1 MNSSRKRLLIF
12 FIFLT
17 FFVMAAIFFFSS
29 QNAASSSKTSGSVVR
44 FILSI
49 LVRGFKDMSAK
60 EQRALIVKWASLI
73 RKAAHFTEFAALGF
87 SFTTSLIL
95 RRSERLYL
103 KSTAFGVLYAV
114 FDEVHQLFS
123 VGRACSVFDVMID
136 TSGYITGLIV
146 SVLILY
152 IFRRRKV

>member
-1 MNSSRKRLLIF
+1 MNSSRKPLLIF

-17 FFVMAAIFFFSS
+17 FFVMTAIFFFSS

-44 FILSI
+44 FILSVF
-49 LVRGFKDMSAK
+49 VRGFGDMTPK
-60 EQRALIVKWASLI
+60 EQRVLVVKWASLI

-95 RRSERLYL
+95 RGSPFLYS
-103 KSTAFGVLYAV
+103 KSIVFGVSYAT

-136 TSGYITGLIV
+136 TSGYFTGLIV
-146 SVLILY
+146 SALILY
-152 IFRRRKV
+152 ISRRRKV

>member
-1 MNSSRKRLLIF
+1 MNNSRKSLLIF
-12 FIFLT
+12 FVFLT
-17 FFVMAAIFFFSS
+17 FFVMTAIFFFSS

-49 LVRGFKDMSAK
+49 LVRGFDDMTAK
-60 EQRALIVKWASLI
+60 EQRRLIVKWASFI

-95 RRSERLYL
+95 RRTERLYL
-103 KSTAFGVLYAV
+103 RSTAFGVLYAA
-114 FDEVHQLFS
+114 FDEMHQLFS
-123 VGRACSVFDVMID
+123 VGRACSVFDMMID

-146 SVLILY
+146 SALILY

>member
-17 FFVMAAIFFFSS
+17 FFVMSAIFFFSS

-44 FILSI
+44 FILSV
-49 LVRGFKDMSAK
+49 LVRGFEDMSAK
-60 EQRALIVKWASLI
+60 EQRALIVKWASFI

-95 RRSERLYL
+95 RRSDNLYI
-103 KSTAFGVLYAV
+103 KSTVFGVLYAA
-114 FDEVHQLFS
+114 FDEMHQLFS

-146 SVLILY
+146 SALILC

>member
-1 MNSSRKRLLIF
+1 MNNSRKSLLIF
-12 FIFLT
+12 FVFLT
-17 FFVMAAIFFFSS
+17 FFVMTAIFFFSS

-49 LVRGFKDMSAK
+49 LVRGFDDMTAK
-60 EQRALIVKWASLI
+60 EQRRLIVKWASFI

-95 RRSERLYL
+95 RRTERLYL
-103 KSTAFGVLYAV
+103 RSIAFGVLYAA
-114 FDEVHQLFS
+114 FDEMHQLFS
-123 VGRACSVFDVMID
+123 VGRACSVFDMMID

-146 SVLILY
+146 SALILY

>member
-1 MNSSRKRLLIF
+1 MNSNRKPILIF

-49 LVRGFKDMSAK
+49 LVRGFDDMTAK
-60 EQRALIVKWASLI
+60 EQRILIVKWASFI
-73 RKAAHFTEFAALGF
+73 RKAAHFTEFCALGF

-95 RRSERLYL
+95 RGTENLYL
-103 KSTAFGVLYAV
+103 KSTVFGVLYAA
-114 FDEVHQLFS
+114 FDEMHQLFS
-123 VGRACSVFDVMID
+123 VGRACSVFDMMID

>member
-1 MNSSRKRLLIF
+1 MNNSKKSLLIF

-17 FFVMAAIFFFSS
+17 FFVMTAIFFFSS

-44 FILSI
+44 IILSI
-49 LVRGFKDMSAK
+49 FVRGFEDMTAK
-60 EQRALIVKWASLI
+60 EQRVLIVKWASFI

-95 RRSERLYL
+95 RRSDNLYI
-103 KSTAFGVLYAV
+103 KSTVFGVLYAA
-114 FDEVHQLFS
+114 FDEMHQLFS
-123 VGRACSVFDVMID
+123 VGRACSVFDMMID

-146 SVLILY
+146 SALILY